1 MHREKANCF
10 HESCYKNPP
19 ISNTD
24 MHEFTCK
31 LKTKFF
37 ELRENNDQYLFF
49 LSFTFSFLGS
59 DAYFFFLE
67 YSLSGSASDTSDLEG
82 CKHKGTRHKETAL
95 CNSTGFLHPPT
106 PVHVQL
112 FIALP
117 EMPQSFKTDNVEFF

>member
-1 MHREKANCF
+1 MHREKASRFC
-10 HESCYKNPP
+10 ESCYKNPP

-24 MHEFTCK
+24 MHDLHASK
-31 LKTKFF
+31 AKFF
-37 ELRENNDQYLFF
+37 EFWENNDQYLFF

-95 CNSTGFLHPPT
+95 CNSTGFSRPLT
-106 PVHVQL
+106 PVHVQHL
-112 FIALP
+112 IALP
-117 EMPQSFKTDNVEFF
+117 EMPQSFKTDHVKFF